1 MKKKIF
7 LLPALASL
15 VLSGCSF
22 NDVFNSIGNF
32 FKGIFGKNEE
42 KGEVIPPDT
51 NTHANKITLSP
62 NAPFYLKVGES
73 RNISIGYDYKPTL
86 DSERIFTWSYTGNN
100 ISLHVDGNDSTAKS
114 IKGGDKAT
122 VTGLNAGT
130 TQIWVKN
137 TYNESLTDC
146 FTVNVIDFDED
157 KDYLWQYSSDNK
169 DREKFGY
176 NSSTAKQGVRE
187 GDAGLNG
194 VVWQFNRSDTTSLQ
208 SKMGSVGFGKGDA
221 PETLV
226 HFETTTDRVVK
237 DFIIETASANSLATL
252 TIKVNNV
259 VYPLDPNG
267 LVDGKIPR
275 PYYDEVGSVSTTG
288 VGTEKGKIELDFST
302 PAYDETQ
309 KDNPEYKSPGALWL
323 KSILIHFDDLPEDAS
338 TEVFDFKGMYDNTS
352 DGIFDSLS
360 DSTKSSQSFTQGDFD
375 VYLNGV
381 KKETSDDSIPG
392 YVHSNDYIDVK
403 LNRSNEV
410 ISKVELK
417 VQYGTA
423 SSKNR
428 YQVGIS
434 KIGGAPFKQTCVF
447 NSKDTGLLKLNI
459 YTLNINSIRL
469 IPEGNN
475 HVGLD
480 NLKVYTKQGI
490 NPTIKPLEQ
499 PIDLTPSVKN
509 YLEDDF
515 FDPTGLKNL
524 TIEFNEDV
532 EPESLSPKELDWYD
546 GVLYDS
552 NPRVLSKQLVEGTT
566 YVKGVFRDEVIA
578 KVSGL
583 TVVAGEKVTLTLVKD
598 KENITAN
605 DKYLIVGKFT
615 PEDSPTTYTCLN
627 GAGTTNDEI
636 KNGYVLNNFAFND
649 SVELSYKIESRCFT
663 ASFDENSKLLL
674 NSGDYKVGLANSGT
688 LSCTKSPAI
697 LGWDY
702 DIDEQ
707 NRLIMSMV
715 DKESTPK
722 TKYFGI
728 NNKTG
733 VFSSYAQAIKTGQG
747 EVFLYKLSSSN

>member
-146 FTVNVIDFDED
+146 FTVNVIDFNED

-194 VVWQFNRSDTTSLQ
+194 VVWHFNRSDTTSLQ

-259 VYPLDPNG
+259 EYPLDPNG

-288 VGTEKGKIELDFST
+288 IGTEKGKIELDFLT

-338 TEVFDFKGMYDNTS
+338 TEVFDFKGMYDDTS

-447 NSKDTGLLKLNI
+447 NSKDSGLLKLNI
-459 YTLNINSIRL
+459 YTLNINTIRL

-480 NLKVYTKQGI
+480 YLKVYTKEGV
-490 NPTIKPLEQ
+490 NPTISQ
-499 PIDLTPSVKN
+499 ISTPSVFVPTVKN

-524 TIEFNEDV
+524 IIEFNEDV
-532 EPESLSPKELDWYD
+532 EPESLSPFELDWYD
-546 GVLYDS
+546 GVLYES
-552 NPRVLSKQLVEGTT
+552 NIFSKQLVEGTT
-566 YVKGVFRDEVIA
+566 KVVGFFRNEYVCTIE
-578 KVSGL
+578 GL
-583 TVVAGEKVTLTLVKD
+583 TVEAGEKINLTLVKD
-598 KENITAN
+598 VETITAD
-605 DKYLIVGKFT
+605 DKYLIVGKFKD
-615 PEDSPTTYTCLN
+615 PDDSDAFKFNCLN

-636 KNGYVLNNFAFND
+636 KNGYVLNNFTFND
-649 SVELSYKIESRCFT
+649 SIELSYKIEARCFV
-663 ASFDENSKLLL
+663 ASFDENSKLLF
-674 NSGDYKVGLANSGT
+674 NSGDYKVGLTNGGE

-702 DIDEQ
+702 QIDSE

-722 TKYFGI
+722 TKYLGI
-728 NNKTG
+728 NNTSGK
-733 VFSSYAQAIKTGQG
+733 FSAYAQALKSTQG